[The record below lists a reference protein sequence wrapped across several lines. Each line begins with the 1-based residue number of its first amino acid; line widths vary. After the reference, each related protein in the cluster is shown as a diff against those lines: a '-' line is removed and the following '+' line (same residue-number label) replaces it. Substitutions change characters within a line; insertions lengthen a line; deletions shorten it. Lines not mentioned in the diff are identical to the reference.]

1 MLRRLRQSY
10 DTRVTIDPR
19 VDIGHVHL
27 KVADLDRALAFY
39 EGLLGFE
46 VQMRTAWGAFLSAGG
61 YHHHLALN
69 TYYSEGSDPA
79 PRETAGLHHFA
90 VRYPTRTA
98 LEDAVRTLVDAGVP
112 VWQAG
117 DHGYSLAVYFR
128 DPDDNG
134 VELMWDR
141 PRAEWVPDRGP
152 LDVTAFLAGA

>member
-1 MLRRLRQSY
+1 
-10 DTRVTIDPR
+10 VTIDPR

-27 KVADLDRALAFY
+27 KVADLERALAFY

-46 VQMRTAWGAFLSAGG
+46 VQVRTDWGAFLAAGG

-69 TYYSEGSDPA
+69 TYYSEGSASA
-79 PRETAGLHHFA
+79 PREAAGLHHFA
-90 VRYPTRTA
+90 IRYPTREA
-98 LEDAVRTLVDAGVP
+98 LADAVRTLTDAGVP

-141 PRAEWVPDRGP
+141 PRAEWGPGRGA
-152 LDVTAFLAGA
+152 LDVAAFLAGA

>member
-1 MLRRLRQSY
+1 MRG
-10 DTRVTIDPR
+10 VTIDPR
-19 VDIGHVHL
+19 ADIGHVHL

-46 VQMRTAWGAFLSAGG
+46 VQVRTEWGVFLSAGG

-69 TYYSEGSDPA
+69 VYYSAGADPA
-79 PRETAGLHHFA
+79 PRDSAGLHHFA
-90 VRYPTRTA
+90 IRYPTRAA
-98 LEDAVRTLVDAGVP
+98 LRAAARTLVEAGVP

-134 VELMWDR
+134 VELTWDR
-141 PRAEWVPDRGP
+141 PREQWGPDRGP
-152 LDVTAFLAGA
+152 LDVEAFLAGG

>member
-1 MLRRLRQSY
+1 MP
-10 DTRVTIDPR
+10 TVTIDPGA
-19 VDIGHVHL
+19 DIGHVHL

-46 VQMRTAWGAFLSAGG
+46 VQVRTDWGAFLSAGG

-69 TYYSEGSDPA
+69 TYYSEGAAPA
-79 PRETAGLHHFA
+79 PRESAGLHHFA
-90 VRYPTRTA
+90 VRYPTRAA
-98 LEDAVRTLVDAGVP
+98 LQAAVRTLIGAGVP

-134 VELMWDR
+134 VELTWDR
-141 PRAEWVPDRGP
+141 PREEWGPDRGP
-152 LDVTAFLAGA
+152 LDVEDFLAS

>member
-1 MLRRLRQSY
+1 MA
-10 DTRVTIDPR
+10 IDPR

-27 KVADLDRALAFY
+27 NVADLDRALAFY

-46 VQMRTAWGAFLSAGG
+46 VQTRTDWGVFLSAGG

-69 TYYSEGSDPA
+69 VSYSEGAAPA
-79 PRETAGLHHFA
+79 PRDSAGLHHFA
-90 VRYPTRTA
+90 IRYPTRETLIA
-98 LEDAVRTLVDAGVP
+98 AVRTLVGTGVP

-117 DHGYSLAVYFR
+117 DHGVSLAVYFR

-141 PRAEWVPDRGP
+141 PRAEWGPDRGP
-152 LDVTAFLAGA
+152 LDVEALLASGPTEAGSCR